1 MPPDQGRQAHAPAE
15 RRWLTH
21 ELELL
26 LRDDDR
32 SAGES
37 LAGAL
42 QRAVEGVPWTLGA
55 AGAALLLLDPG
66 EVLRRVAATGPP
78 GLALAGAQ
86 ERLRAGPA
94 HDALERYLPVGSADV
109 TADERWPD
117 LRHLLDPQAVRA
129 VLAAPV
135 GFPGAGPIGALC
147 VHAVTPRDWTVAEI
161 AGVSAYAETLGLLVA
176 FGMQAR
182 LRGILLDHL
191 VDALR
196 GPVRR
201 QQPEASP

>member
-1 MPPDQGRQAHAPAE
+1 MPTTGGPSPLPAE

-21 ELELL
+21 ELGML

-32 SAGES
+32 SAGHS

-66 EVLRRVAATGPP
+66 EVLRRVTATCPP
-78 GLALAGAQ
+78 AHALAGAE
-86 ERLRAGPA
+86 ERLGAGPA
-94 HDALERYLPVGSADV
+94 HDALRRHLPVSSADV
-109 TADERWPD
+109 TADPRWPD
-117 LRHLLDPQAVRA
+117 LRHLLTPQPVRA

-135 GFPGAGPIGALC
+135 GFPGDGAVGALC
-147 VHAVTPRDWTVAEI
+147 VHAAGARDWTVAEI
-161 AGVSAYAETLGLLVA
+161 AGAAAYADTIGLLVA

-182 LRGILLDHL
+182 LRGILLDQL
-191 VDALR
+191 IDALR
-196 GPVRR
+196 GPADGRAGHR
-201 QQPEASP
+201 G